1 MTHFCLLTLLGSQSR
16 FGDKSLGARLACHP
30 LIGTAVLTVYKQFT
44 PQHNPWY
51 TRPGGIVGEFLPC
64 FFLFFR
70 RQDKR
75 KDGEKSSKT
84 RNKKQKNGQ
93 HDIVDSW
100 ESRVGVRID
109 RWFIHTSYRPG
120 TNPPTFPSRYAFTH
134 IIPPRR
140 AWIGVSENDSNTP
153 AAVCY
158 FRVSCD
164 LAKLRQSPGQSTP
177 LLIALLLRLHHTPS
191 FSEKIPRK
199 NRENSQMLGVVRVE
213 VYLVQVK

>member
-1 MTHFCLLTLLGSQSR
+1 MEQKTKKRSAWYSWQLGVES
-16 FGDKSLGARLACHP
+16 
-30 LIGTAVLTVYKQFT
+30 
-44 PQHNPWY
+44 
-51 TRPGGIVGEFLPC
+51 GG
-64 FFLFFR
+64 
-70 RQDKR
+70 
-75 KDGEKSSKT
+75 
-84 RNKKQKNGQ
+84 
-93 HDIVDSW
+93 
-100 ESRVGVRID
+100 ID

-213 VYLVQVK
+213 VYLVQVKYMPTILSKVGQGLHNVQASLVPAVSGPQGKNPTHCLLFVPGTTGTARVCRWVWCKRNQLGAEPVAVLRVRNTENYRLNSLQAS